1 MYLNRAIASQ
11 ARTIINTRA
20 RLSALRSQL
29 SSPILPPSP
38 PTSSF
43 ISPHLNITRKMTS
56 SSIPTTQNAV
66 IIETT
71 GGPEV
76 LQFRTDQPV
85 PSPKEGEILVKNHI
99 AGLNFIDT
107 YFRTGLY
114 PSPKPEILGREAAG
128 TIVALGSGVTNPY
141 GFKVGDRVMWMHN
154 SGYAQYTAVPAKTAI
169 KIPDGVKDEDLVAS
183 FLSGLTVLTLVKET
197 YAVQK
202 GDVVLVHAA
211 AGGAGILMVQI
222 LKSLGAVVIGTAGGA
237 EKVALV
243 KSLGADHVIDYRSE
257 EGKDWVKIVKEITNG
272 RGVDVVYDSVGKDTW
287 EGSLEAVKRKGF
299 VAWFGNASGPVP
311 PLPIQRL
318 SPKCIKIA
326 RPMLNGYL
334 VEREE
339 YEYWAGQLL
348 ELLQSGKLKVK
359 INKIF
364 PLAEV
369 QQAHKDL
376 EGRKTTG
383 KTLLKP

>member
-1 MYLNRAIASQ
+1 MA
-11 ARTIINTRA
+11 
-20 RLSALRSQL
+20 
-29 SSPILPPSP
+29 
-38 PTSSF
+38 
-43 ISPHLNITRKMTS
+43 
-56 SSIPTTQNAV
+56 SIPSTQNAV

-76 LQFRTDQPV
+76 LQFRTDHPV
-85 PSPKEGEILVKNHI
+85 PQLQEGEILVKNNI
-99 AGLNFIDT
+99 AGINFIDT

-114 PSPKPEILGREAAG
+114 ASPKPEILGREAAG
-128 TIVALGSGVTNPY
+128 TIVALGPGAPNPY
-141 GFKVGDRVMWMHN
+141 GFQVGDRVIWMSV

-169 KIPDGVKDEDLVAS
+169 KIPDGVSDEDLVAS

-202 GDVVLVHAA
+202 GDIVLVHAA

-257 EGKDWVKIVKEITNG
+257 EGKDWVKIVKKITNG

-287 EGSLEAVKRKGF
+287 EGSLEVVKRKGF

-311 PLPIQRL
+311 AFPIQL
-318 SPKCIKIA
+318 LAPKCIKIA
-326 RPMLNGYL
+326 RPMVNGYL

-339 YEYWAGQLL
+339 YEYWANQLFD
-348 ELLQSGKLKVK
+348 LLKSGELKVK

-383 KTLLKP
+383 KTLLRP